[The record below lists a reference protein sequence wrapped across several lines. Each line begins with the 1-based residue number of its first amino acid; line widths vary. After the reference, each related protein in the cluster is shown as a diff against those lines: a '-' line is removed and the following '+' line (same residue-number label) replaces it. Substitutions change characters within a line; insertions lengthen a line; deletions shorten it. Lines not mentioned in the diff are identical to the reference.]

1 MAARYLTIVPI
12 PGAAPS
18 REGPGAAAAWFPVVG
33 FAIGALLVLVERV
46 TTALFAPLLAAL
58 LTVTAWKLVTGGLHL
73 DGVADCIDGLV
84 GRDPAHRLAIMR
96 DSHIGAFGAVGLIL
110 FLLLEV
116 AAVSGID
123 GGMRWRALLV
133 APVVGRAMS
142 PLMARMFPAVLNMG
156 APQTPW
162 SGHGA
167 RFRAELGPMAPAVAT
182 ALAFVVAIAVLG
194 AWGVLALV
202 LAAVVTTLIGAFMT
216 RRLGGVSGD
225 VHGAAVEFSEL
236 AVLLVMAAVS
246 PAR

>member
-1 MAARYLTIVPI
+1 MAARYLTVVPI
-12 PGAAPS
+12 PGAALS

-33 FAIGALLVLVERV
+33 LAIGVLLVLVERV
-46 TTALFAPLLAAL
+46 TSALFAPLLAAL

-84 GRDPAHRLAIMR
+84 GHDPAHRLAIMR
-96 DSHIGAFGAVGLIL
+96 DSRIGAFGAVGLIL

-123 GGMRWRALLV
+123 GGLRWRALLV

-142 PLMARMFPAVLNMG
+142 PLMARMFPATSPGL
-156 APQTPW
+156 QTPS

-167 RFRAELGPMAPAVAT
+167 RFRAELGPMAPAVAS
-182 ALAFVVAIAVLG
+182 AFAFVVALGLLG

-202 LAAVVTTLIGAFMT
+202 LAAVLTTLIGAFMT

-236 AVLLVMAAVS
+236 AVLLVVAAVS

>member
-123 GGMRWRALLV
+123 EGMRWRALLV

-142 PLMARMFPAVLNMG
+142 PVMARMFP
-156 APQTPW
+156 QTPS

-202 LAAVVTTLIGAFMT
+202 LAAVLTTLIGAFMT

-236 AVLLVMAAVS
+236 AVLLVVAAVS